1 MRHRAGYTLIELIV
15 ALLVFTVGGLG
26 LVATSAVIGRELLA
40 NAVRERAGRIAASR
54 LDILAAECRGA
65 TAGRET
71 VGRISSE
78 WSLSFADSSRVTLLE
93 SVTYPT
99 RRGRRT
105 EFDRVLQKV
114 ESTAAVALLCRLH
127 RGCLVDGRKID
138 DATTQRFLGIDAA
151 GGDAPVAG

>member
-1 MRHRAGYTLIELIV
+1 MHCRDGYTLLELIV

-54 LDILAAECRGA
+54 LEVLAAQCRTA

-71 VGRISSE
+71 LGGIRSD
-78 WSLSFADSSRVTLLE
+78 WSVSFPDPSHVSLLE

-99 RRGRRT
+99 RRGGRT
-105 EFDRVLQKV
+105 DIYGAMLP
-114 ESTAAVALLCRLH
+114 C
-127 RGCLVDGRKID
+127 G
-138 DATTQRFLGIDAA
+138 
-151 GGDAPVAG
+151 P